1 MSVTLT
7 LTARQRAELTRHL
20 LPEDGCE
27 AVAILLCGLA
37 RGGTPQRLLVRQI
50 HLIPHEACDRRPDAV
65 TWPTELIVPWLAVA
79 DKHGLAVVK
88 IHGHRGYDRFSQTD
102 DESDRLLFPSLYGWV
117 DDAPVHASAILMDDG
132 RLFGR
137 VVTKDGRF
145 EPLQAV
151 NVVGNDIER
160 FHSGNGTAAVPEH
173 GRRIAQTFGGG
184 TFERLRQLKVGV
196 VGCSG
201 TGSPVIE
208 QLARNCV
215 GSLVLVDPDHVEDK
229 NLNRIANTTRADAEQ
244 GRLKVDVAA
253 RAIAAMGLGTSV
265 RTLASTLFDSAVV
278 RELASCDVLFGCM
291 DTVDGRHLLNKL
303 AAFYLIPYFDLGVKI
318 EADGLGGVNQVCG
331 SVHYLQ
337 PGGSSLLSRHVYSL
351 EQVRA
356 AGMMRTDPQQY
367 QRLLDEGYLRG
378 VQEDRPA
385 VVQLNTLIASLAVNE
400 LLARLHPY
408 RLDPNA
414 EHAVTRISLSH
425 GIFEHEADGEPC
437 SVLSRHA
444 GRGDVEPLLDWPEL
458 SGGA

>member
-1 MSVTLT
+1 MSVSLT
-7 LTARQRAELTRHL
+7 LTARQRAELAGHL

-27 AVAILLCGLA
+27 AVAILLCGVA
-37 RGGTPQRLLVRQI
+37 RGGDPLRLLARQVY
-50 HLIPHEACDRRPDAV
+50 LIPHEACDRRPDAV
-65 TWPTELIVPWLAVA
+65 TWPTDLMVPWLAVA
-79 DKHGLAVVK
+79 DKLGLAVVK

-102 DESDRLLFPSLYGWV
+102 DESDRLLFPSLYAWV
-117 DDAPVHASAILMDDG
+117 DRAPVHASAILMDDG

-137 VVTKDGRF
+137 VVTEDGQF
-145 EPLQAV
+145 QPLQAV
-151 NVVGNDIER
+151 HVIGDDIER
-160 FHSGNGTAAVPEH
+160 FAGDGGAAAVPEH

-201 TGSPVIE
+201 TGSPVTE
-208 QLARNCV
+208 QLARNCI

-229 NLNRIANTTRADAEQ
+229 NLNRIANTTRADAEA

-253 RAIAAMGLGTSV
+253 RAIAAMGLGTKV
-265 RTLASTLFDSAVV
+265 RTFASTLFDPAVV

-303 AAFYLIPYFDLGVKI
+303 ATFYLIPYFDLGVKI
-318 EADGLGGVNQVCG
+318 EADGMGGVNQVCG

-356 AGMMRTDPQQY
+356 AGLMRTDPEQY
-367 QRLLDEGYLRG
+367 QRLLDEGYVRG

-400 LLARLHPY
+400 FLARLHPY

-414 EHAVTRISLSH
+414 EHAVIRISLSH
-425 GIFEHEADGEPC
+425 GIFEHEADGAPC
-437 SVLSRHA
+437 PVLSRHA

>member
-1 MSVTLT
+1 MPVTLT
-7 LTARQRAELTRHL
+7 LTARQRAELARHL
-20 LPEDGCE
+20 LPDDGCE

-37 RGGTPQRLLVRQI
+37 RGGNPLRLLVRQV

-79 DKHGLAVVK
+79 DKLGLAVVK

-102 DESDRLLFPSLYGWV
+102 DESDRLLFPSLYAWV
-117 DDAPVHASAILMDDG
+117 DRSPVHASAILMDDG

-137 VVTKDGRF
+137 VVTEAGQF
-145 EPLQAV
+145 QSLQAV
-151 NVVGNDIER
+151 NVVGDDIER
-160 FHSGNGTAAVPEH
+160 FGSGGGATAVPEH

-244 GRLKVDVAA
+244 ARPKVDVAA

-265 RTLASTLFDSAVV
+265 RTLASTLFDPAVV

-291 DTVDGRHLLNKL
+291 DTIDGRHLLNKL

-318 EADGLGGVNQVCG
+318 EADGAGGVNQVCG

-367 QRLLDEGYLRG
+367 QRLLDEGYIRG
-378 VQEDRPA
+378 IQEDRPA

-437 SVLSRHA
+437 QILSRHA

-458 SGGA
+458 SVGA

>member
-1 MSVTLT
+1 MPVTLT
-7 LTARQRAELTRHL
+7 LTARQRAELARHL
-20 LPEDGCE
+20 LPDDGCE

-37 RGGTPQRLLVRQI
+37 RGGNPLRLLVRQV

-79 DKHGLAVVK
+79 DKLGLAVVK

-102 DESDRLLFPSLYGWV
+102 DESDRLLFPSLYAWV
-117 DDAPVHASAILMDDG
+117 DRSPVHASAILMDDG
-132 RLFGR
+132 RMFGR
-137 VVTKDGRF
+137 VVTEDGQF
-145 EPLQAV
+145 QPLQSV
-151 NVVGNDIER
+151 NVVGDDIER
-160 FHSGNGTAAVPEH
+160 FASSGGAAAVPEH

-229 NLNRIANTTRADAEQ
+229 NLNRIANTTLADAEQ
-244 GRLKVDVAA
+244 ARLKVDVAA

-265 RTLASTLFDSAVV
+265 RTLASTLFDPAVV

-291 DTVDGRHLLNKL
+291 DTIDGRHLLNKL

-318 EADGLGGVNQVCG
+318 EADGVGGVNQVCG

-367 QRLLDEGYLRG
+367 QRLLDEGYIRG
-378 VQEDRPA
+378 IQEDRPA

-437 SVLSRHA
+437 QVLSRHA

-458 SGGA
+458 SVGA

>member
-1 MSVTLT
+1 MPVTLT
-7 LTARQRAELTRHL
+7 LTARQRAELARHL
-20 LPEDGCE
+20 LPDDGCE

-37 RGGTPQRLLVRQI
+37 RGGNPLRLLVRQV

-79 DKHGLAVVK
+79 DKLGLAVVK

-102 DESDRLLFPSLYGWV
+102 DESDRLLFPSLYAWV
-117 DDAPVHASAILMDDG
+117 DRSPVHASAILMDDG

-137 VVTKDGRF
+137 VVTAAGQF
-145 EPLQAV
+145 QPLQAV
-151 NVVGNDIER
+151 NVVGDDIER
-160 FHSGNGTAAVPEH
+160 FGSGGGATAVPEH

-244 GRLKVDVAA
+244 ARPKVDVAA

-265 RTLASTLFDSAVV
+265 RTLASTLFDPAVV

-291 DTVDGRHLLNKL
+291 DTIDGRHLLNKL

-318 EADGLGGVNQVCG
+318 EADGAGGVNQVCG

-367 QRLLDEGYLRG
+367 QRLLDEGYIRG
-378 VQEDRPA
+378 IQEDRPA

-437 SVLSRHA
+437 QVLSRHA

-458 SGGA
+458 SVGA

>member
-1 MSVTLT
+1 MAVTLN
-7 LTARQRAELTRHL
+7 LTARQRGELARHL

-27 AVAILLCGLA
+27 AVAILLCALA
-37 RGGTPQRLLVRQI
+37 RGGTPLRLLVRQV

-65 TWPTELIVPWLAVA
+65 TWPTELIVPWLEVA
-79 DKHGLAVVK
+79 DKLGLAVVK

-102 DESDRLLFPSLYGWV
+102 DESDRLLFPSLYAWV
-117 DDAPVHASAILMDDG
+117 DRAPVHASAVLMDDG

-137 VVTKDGRF
+137 VVTEDGQF
-145 EPLQAV
+145 QPLQAV
-151 NVVGNDIER
+151 NVVGDDIER
-160 FHSGNGTAAVPEH
+160 FGGGGGVAAVPEY
-173 GRRIAQTFGGG
+173 GRRIAQTFGDG

-265 RTLASTLFDSAVV
+265 RTFASTLFDPAVV

-291 DTVDGRHLLNKL
+291 DTIDGRHLLNKL
-303 AAFYLIPYFDLGVKI
+303 ATFYLIPYFDLGVKI
-318 EADGLGGVNQVCG
+318 EADGMGGVNQVCG

-437 SVLSRHA
+437 PVLSRHA

>member
-1 MSVTLT
+1 MPVTLT
-7 LTARQRAELTRHL
+7 LTARQRAELARHL
-20 LPEDGCE
+20 LPDDGCE

-37 RGGTPQRLLVRQI
+37 RGGNPLRLLVRQV
-50 HLIPHEACDRRPDAV
+50 HLVPHEACDRRPDAV

-79 DKHGLAVVK
+79 DKLGFAVVK

-102 DESDRLLFPSLYGWV
+102 DESDRLLFPSLYAW
-117 DDAPVHASAILMDDG
+117 AERSPVHASAILMDDG

-137 VVTKDGRF
+137 VVTEAGQF
-145 EPLQAV
+145 QPLQAV
-151 NVVGNDIER
+151 NVVGDDIER
-160 FHSGNGTAAVPEH
+160 FASSGGAAAVPEH

-229 NLNRIANTTRADAEQ
+229 NLNRIANTTRVDAEQ
-244 GRLKVDVAA
+244 ARLKVDVAA

-265 RTLASTLFDSAVV
+265 RTLASTLFDPAVV

-291 DTVDGRHLLNKL
+291 DTIDGRHLLNKL

-318 EADGLGGVNQVCG
+318 EADGAGGVNQVCG

-351 EQVRA
+351 DQVRA

-367 QRLLDEGYLRG
+367 QRLLDEGYIRG
-378 VQEDRPA
+378 IQEDRPA

-408 RLDPNA
+408 RLDSNA

-437 SVLSRHA
+437 HVLSRHA

-458 SGGA
+458 SVGA

>member
-7 LTARQRAELTRHL
+7 LTARQRAELARHL

-37 RGGTPQRLLVRQI
+37 WGGTPLRLLVRQV

-65 TWPTELIVPWLAVA
+65 TWPTELMVPWLEVA

-102 DESDRLLFPSLYGWV
+102 DESDRLLFPSLYAWV
-117 DDAPVHASAILMDDG
+117 DRAPVHASAILMDDG

-137 VVTKDGRF
+137 VVTEDGQF
-145 EPLQAV
+145 QPLEAV
-151 NVVGNDIER
+151 NVVGDDIER
-160 FHSGNGTAAVPEH
+160 FASDNGTAAVPEH

-184 TFERLRQLKVGV
+184 TFERLRQIKVGV

-253 RAIAAMGLGTSV
+253 GAIAAMGLGTSV
-265 RTLASTLFDSAVV
+265 RTLASTLFDPVVV
-278 RELASCDVLFGCM
+278 RELASCDLLFGCM

-318 EADGLGGVNQVCG
+318 EADGMGGVNQVCG

-437 SVLSRHA
+437 PVLSRHA

>member
-1 MSVTLT
+1 MPVTLT
-7 LTARQRAELTRHL
+7 LTARQRTELARHL
-20 LPEDGCE
+20 LPDDGCE
-27 AVAILLCGLA
+27 AVAILLCGWA
-37 RGGTPQRLLVRQI
+37 SGSTPLRLLVRQV
-50 HLIPHEACDRRPDAV
+50 HLVPHEACDRRPDAV
-65 TWPTELIVPWLAVA
+65 TWPTELIVPWLANA
-79 DKHGLAVVK
+79 DKLGLAVVK

-102 DESDRLLFPSLYGWV
+102 DESDRLLFPSLYAWA
-117 DDAPVHASAILMDDG
+117 DRSPVHASAILMDDG

-137 VVTKDGRF
+137 VVTEDGRF

-151 NVVGNDIER
+151 QVIGDEIER
-160 FHSGNGTAAVPEH
+160 FARGGGADAVPEH

-215 GSLVLVDPDHVEDK
+215 GALVLVDPDHVEDK

-265 RTLASTLFDSAVV
+265 QTLASTLFDPVVV

-291 DTVDGRHLLNKL
+291 DTIDGRHLLNKL
-303 AAFYLIPYFDLGVKI
+303 ATFYLIPYFDLGVKI

-367 QRLLDEGYLRG
+367 QRLLEEGYLRG

-400 LLARLHPY
+400 FLARLHPY

-414 EHAVTRISLSH
+414 DHAVTRISLSH

-437 SVLSRHA
+437 PVLARHA

-458 SGGA
+458 SGGS

>member
-7 LTARQRAELTRHL
+7 LTARQRAELARHL

-37 RGGTPQRLLVRQI
+37 WGGTPLRLLVRQV

-79 DKHGLAVVK
+79 DKLGLAVVK

-102 DESDRLLFPSLYGWV
+102 DESDRLLFPSLYAWV
-117 DDAPVHASAILMDDG
+117 DRAPVHASAILIDDG

-137 VVTKDGRF
+137 VVTEDGKF
-145 EPLQAV
+145 QPLQAV
-151 NVVGNDIER
+151 NVVGHDIER
-160 FHSGNGTAAVPEH
+160 FASDNGTAAVPEH

-265 RTLASTLFDSAVV
+265 RTLASTLFDPAVV

-318 EADGLGGVNQVCG
+318 EADGMGGVNQVCG

-337 PGGSSLLSRHVYSL
+337 PGGSSLLSRHVY
-351 EQVRA
+351 
-356 AGMMRTDPQQY
+356 
-367 QRLLDEGYLRG
+367 
-378 VQEDRPA
+378 
-385 VVQLNTLIASLAVNE
+385 
-400 LLARLHPY
+400 
-408 RLDPNA
+408 
-414 EHAVTRISLSH
+414 
-425 GIFEHEADGEPC
+425 
-437 SVLSRHA
+437 
-444 GRGDVEPLLDWPEL
+444 
-458 SGGA
+458 